1 MKSLQVSIPVQDNMI
16 ASLNTQ
22 SNVSNLEIISLLLL
36 LFLGMPLIATL
47 FKQHNIRH
55 ERQIKAQHAMLER
68 IWKARS
74 GKPQR

>member
-1 MKSLQVSIPVQDNMI
+1 MKGFQISIPVQHSMI
-16 ASLNTQ
+16 ASLNTK
-22 SNVSNLEIISLLLL
+22 SNISNLEIVSLLLL

-47 FKQHNIRH
+47 FRRHNIRH

-68 IWKARS
+68 IWKSRS